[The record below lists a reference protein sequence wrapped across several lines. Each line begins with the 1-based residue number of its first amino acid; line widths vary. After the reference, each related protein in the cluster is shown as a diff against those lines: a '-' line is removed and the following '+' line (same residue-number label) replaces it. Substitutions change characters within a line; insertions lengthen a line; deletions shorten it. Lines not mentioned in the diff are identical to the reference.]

1 MICGRSPVLGGHSA
15 RSRVCICGKLWT
27 SGASA
32 AVAAWSVVRWIIGAA
47 CVEGQKLV
55 RNLYAALG
63 VYKDD
68 HVQRAVE
75 VVALLHCEGFV
86 ALSACPLTSSGSCSA
101 VARMSRRWAS
111 FPRSSSRVMRS
122 SAAISGYMALNESKV
137 DRRFARPCRL
147 STGRALNTPGSD
159 LRAVH
164 RRSAPPVRSQRRRG
178 RRAACGAG

>member
-1 MICGRSPVLGGHSA
+1 MICGRSPVLGGRSA

-86 ALSACPLTSSGSCSA
+86 ALQESVPVALKLGDTLGASPDLLRLMFGGSTDVS
-101 VARMSRRWAS
+101 
-111 FPRSSSRVMRS
+111 
-122 SAAISGYMALNESKV
+122 
-137 DRRFARPCRL
+137 
-147 STGRALNTPGSD
+147 
-159 LRAVH
+159 
-164 RRSAPPVRSQRRRG
+164 
-178 RRAACGAG
+178 